1 MVAAILV
8 ALTLVAGV
16 CYELFMLSRTRD
28 RQFPPPSTGGTSP
41 VRSDRDPSPDTAT
54 SGEGAETSGEL
65 ARAIPSR
72 DHRGL
77 MSGA

>member
-16 CYELFMLSRTRD
+16 CYELCMVSRTRD
-28 RQFPPPSTGGTSP
+28 RQFPPPATGGTSP
-41 VRSDRDPSPDTAT
+41 VRSDRAPSPDTAPPA
-54 SGEGAETSGEL
+54 EGAETSGDL
-65 ARAIPSR
+65 ARPIPSR